1 MSVTDSDRVSRKR
14 AQNRE
19 SQKKYREKQAARI
32 AELER
37 RLSVMSQAMESSSEN
52 GDEGGKQSEIIV
64 KLIAEND
71 QLKGIVRELQRKL
84 GVMSQAVAAALAESE
99 EVASNLTTDDS
110 SSPPDSQ
117 DVENSDRPW
126 IDTDDSM
133 PMSSHEVSSTP
144 CQLSFVDDHHQATF
158 FPLGAQLGD
167 VDAML
172 GAPNALDNLLS
183 KLYGAAPHRQDPG
196 YHYVRQSAA

>member
-52 GDEGGKQSEIIV
+52 GDDGGKQSEIIV

-84 GVMSQAVAAALAESE
+84 CVMSQAVAAALAESE

-110 SSPPDSQ
+110 SSPPASQ
-117 DVENSDRPW
+117 DVENSNRPW

-133 PMSSHEVSSTP
+133 PTGSHEVSSTP
-144 CQLSFVDDHHQATF
+144 CQPSFVDDHHQAKF

-172 GAPNALDNLLS
+172 GAPNALDNLLG
-183 KLYGAAPHRQDPG
+183 KLYGAPHRQDSG
-196 YHYVRQSAA
+196 HHYVPQSAA